1 MKAVIIT
8 LALAGLAST
17 APVDAQILGT
27 RLPTPVT
34 NTNARIDGSW
44 RVVGRDGNGNTIYE
58 RRTTDRN
65 GNIIVQRARRDS
77 FGNMSIISTNTIGNN
92 NNRGNNCAYTQ
103 STNTVGDIIFGRTNT
118 NVNCDDVG
126 NRVDG
131 GWYQVGR
138 GRDNNSIYER
148 RVRDRNGNLVI
159 QRARRNPDGT
169 FTILNTHRYNDAND
183 KQWQKEQRRRDREMR
198 KEQKERDKQWKKSNG
213 DNDDND
219 ENGNNRP
226 VVLRGDE
233 RSNVAGNA
241 EARDNGHGKGNGKG
255 KHKGND

>member
-17 APVDAQILGT
+17 APIDAQILGT

-44 RVVGRDGNGNTIYE
+44 QVVGRDGSGNTIYE
-58 RRTTDRN
+58 RRTQDRN
-65 GNIIVQRARRDS
+65 GNIVVQRARRDS
-77 FGNMSIISTNTIGNN
+77 YGNMSIISTNTIGNN
-92 NNRGNNCAYTQ
+92 GNRGNNCAYTQ

-148 RVRDRNGNLVI
+148 RVRDANGNLVI
-159 QRARRNPDGT
+159 QRARRNSNGT
-169 FTILNTHRYNDAND
+169 FTILSSRGYNDNSD
-183 KQWQKEQRRRDREMR
+183 KQWRKAQRKQQKEQ
-198 KEQKERDKQWKKSNG
+198 DKQYRKSRGDNGDNG
-213 DNDDND
+213 DNDDNGD
-219 ENGNNRP
+219 NRQG
-226 VVLRGDE
+226 VVSGDD
-233 RSNVAGNA
+233 RSYVAGNA
-241 EARDNGHGKGNGKG
+241 EAKGNGHGKGNGNGKG